1 MMIIPKAMI
10 KFFRKIRYDLMNKN
24 KTGKYLKYAIG
35 EIVLVVLG
43 ILIALQINNW
53 NEERKQSKLEEST
66 LMELRANLLADIE
79 DFQADI
85 NGYRTAANSCKNV
98 IDFIDGKIPYHD
110 SLNVHLGKIR
120 IQGVF
125 SPTKV
130 AYENLKLSGIKLISN
145 DSLRNTIS
153 NLYEVQYKYMEGY
166 LEAEYQLDN
175 QVLSE
180 YYTKEMQEYS
190 PFRYAKP
197 VDEENLIHHQEFR
210 NLLVHRKM
218 KIEDWFHSLYER
230 NSRRASQVVEMIDK
244 ELEK

>member
-1 MMIIPKAMI
+1 ME
-10 KFFRKIRYDLMNKN
+10 KN

-53 NEERKQSKLEEST
+53 NEQRKQNKLEEST
-66 LMELRANLLADIE
+66 LIELRANLLADIE

-85 NGYRTAANSCKNV
+85 NGYSTAANSCRIV
-98 IDFIDGKIPYHD
+98 IDFIDGKISYND
-110 SLNVHLGKIR
+110 SLDSHLGKIR

-125 SPTKV
+125 APTKV

-153 NLYEVQYKYMEGY
+153 NLYEVQYKYMQGY

-175 QVLSE
+175 QVLSQ

-190 PFRYAKP
+190 PYRYAKP
-197 VDEENLIHHQEFR
+197 VDYESLINNQEFR

-218 KIEDWFHSLYER
+218 KIEDRFKNLYER
-230 NSRRASQVVEMIDK
+230 NIKRAGLVVEMIDK

>member
-1 MMIIPKAMI
+1 MI
-10 KFFRKIRYDLMNKN
+10 KFFRIIRQNLLSEG
-24 KTGKYLKYAIG
+24 KTGKYIKYAIG

-66 LMELRANLLADIE
+66 LIELRANLNADMQ
-79 DFQADI
+79 DFLADI
-85 NGYRTAANSCKNV
+85 NGYSTAANSCRNV
-98 IDFIDGKIPYHD
+98 IDFIDGKIPYND
-110 SLNVHLGKIR
+110 SLNLHLGKIR

-125 SPTKV
+125 APTKV

-153 NLYEVQYKYMEGY
+153 NLYEVEYKYMEGY

-190 PFRYAKP
+190 PYIYAKP
-197 VDEENLIHHQEFR
+197 VDYESLINNQEFR

-218 KIEDWFHSLYER
+218 KIEDWFKNLYER
-230 NSRRASQVVEMIDK
+230 NIKRARQVVEMIDN

>member
-1 MMIIPKAMI
+1 MI
-10 KFFRKIRYDLMNKN
+10 KFFRIFRQNLLSEG
-24 KTGKYLKYAIG
+24 KTGKYIKYAIG

-66 LMELRANLLADIE
+66 LIELRANLNADMQ
-79 DFQADI
+79 DFLADI
-85 NGYRTAANSCKNV
+85 NGYSTAANSCRNV
-98 IDFIDGKIPYHD
+98 IDFIDGKIPYND
-110 SLNVHLGKIR
+110 SLNLHLGKIR

-125 SPTKV
+125 APTKV

-153 NLYEVQYKYMEGY
+153 NLYEVEYKYMEGY

-190 PFRYAKP
+190 PYIYAKP
-197 VDEENLIHHQEFR
+197 VDYESLINNQEFR

-218 KIEDWFHSLYER
+218 KIEDWFKNLYER
-230 NSRRASQVVEMIDK
+230 NIKRARQVVEMIDN

>member
-1 MMIIPKAMI
+1 MI
-10 KFFRKIRYDLMNKN
+10 KFFRKIRQNLLSEG
-24 KTGKYLKYAIG
+24 KTGKYLKYAAG

-53 NEERKQSKLEEST
+53 NEERKQGKLEEST
-66 LMELRANLLADIE
+66 LIELRANLLADIK

-85 NGYRTAANSCKNV
+85 NGYSSAANACSV
-98 IDFIDGKIPYHD
+98 VVDFIDGKIPYND

-175 QVLSE
+175 QVLSQ

-190 PFRYAKP
+190 PYRYAKP
-197 VDEENLIHHQEFR
+197 VDYENLVKNQEFR
-210 NLLVHRKM
+210 NLLVHRQM
-218 KIEDWFHSLYER
+218 KIEDWFKKLYER
-230 NSRRASQVVEMIDK
+230 NISRARQVVEMIDK